1 MAVLKVFD
9 GDTWVEAPGDHSLS
23 LLGFF
28 NGIFLESF
36 TARITSDGVH
46 ITMTLERA
54 GGGDLTM
61 NFSGNQQTTLDCTP
75 ALTTDTDTGVLT
87 AGADDVPVS
96 NYVYIPRST
105 KVLTASTSDWPS
117 EEHIRVGF
125 FYLPSA
131 SFVNTYGGGY
141 INQNWVDHI
150 QDTATGMGHMAHMAE
165 RARRL
170 TDVWRSGCGGV
181 ATQQG
186 DDLWIS
192 VAAGVV
198 WQMHKHTFAAQNSD
212 TAAAGDPILVAND
225 PDANFTVI
233 NSLNEITKLSDGDSI
248 GTGKYVKFGFWAA
261 ANETGEFQPIFVN
274 VPDEQYNTAAD
285 AMADVEGYTNL
296 TIPIPFSVDSSIGFL
311 IMAVV
316 CQNTASG
323 MILQDTTDLRGQTP
337 QTAGGG
343 MGGGD
348 VTSLAALVDNT
359 VIRGDGGAKGVQ
371 DTGITVDDSDNM
383 SGVGK
388 VTINDSASVPPLN
401 VTERSAAPSAP
412 SAHDI
417 YLDDGTNTR
426 SGKPGWRRYT
436 GSVWEDLVAS
446 GPPLGGVFSVR
457 NPVAGKYYLI
467 AKASVAMTITR
478 ISGQVVDGT
487 NVTVEYWIN
496 DEDEVDEAGATE
508 LYGGGGKTFVAAHDA
523 DTSFTNANLTVHQ
536 TLWAKVDAVTG
547 AVTQLLTDY
556 EWEPT

>member
-9 GDTWVEAPGDHSLS
+9 GTTWVEAPGDHSLS

-36 TARITSDGVH
+36 RATITSDGVD
-46 ITMTLERA
+46 ITMTLERT

-61 NFSGNQQTTLDCTP
+61 NFSGSQQTTLDCTP

-87 AGADDVPVS
+87 AGTDAVPAY

-181 ATQQG
+181 ATQDG

-192 VAAGVV
+192 VATGVV
-198 WQMHKHTFAAQNSD
+198 WQMHKHTFAALDSD
-212 TAAAGDPILVAND
+212 TAGAGDPILVAND
-225 PDANFTVI
+225 PDANFVVI
-233 NSLNEITKLSDGDSI
+233 NSFNEITKLSDGDAI
-248 GTGKYVKFGFWAA
+248 GVGKYVKFILWAA
-261 ANETGEFQPIFVN
+261 ANETGEFQPMFVN

-311 IMAVV
+311 IMAAV

-348 VTSLAALVDNT
+348 VTALAALTDNAI
-359 VIRGDGGAKGVQ
+359 VRGDGGAKGVQ
-371 DTGITVDDSDNM
+371 TSGITIDDSDTV
-383 SGVGK
+383 SGVGNLTSWK
-388 VTINDSASVPPLN
+388 RCSLVLYMETPQVGDEFLLGYVPYPVTFVEVHGASTATSITFNIERRAKTTPDTVGTDILDTGGPADPDLVIDVGGEATTTFAAAGAVAADQWLVVTISAISN
-401 VTERSAAPSAP
+401 APTHGHVNA
-412 SAHDI
+412 
-417 YLDDGTNTR
+417 
-426 SGKPGWRRYT
+426 
-436 GSVWEDLVAS
+436 E
-446 GPPLGGVFSVR
+446 F
-457 NPVAGKYYLI
+457 
-467 AKASVAMTITR
+467 TI
-478 ISGQVVDGT
+478 D
-487 NVTVEYWIN
+487 
-496 DEDEVDEAGATE
+496 
-508 LYGGGGKTFVAAHDA
+508 
-523 DTSFTNANLTVHQ
+523 
-536 TLWAKVDAVTG
+536 
-547 AVTQLLTDY
+547 
-556 EWEPT
+556 